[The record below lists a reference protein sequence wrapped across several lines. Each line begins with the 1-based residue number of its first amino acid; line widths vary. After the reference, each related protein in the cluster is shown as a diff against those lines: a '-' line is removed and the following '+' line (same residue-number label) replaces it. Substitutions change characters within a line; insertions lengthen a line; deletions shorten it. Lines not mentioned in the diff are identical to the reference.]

1 MDFKIKIKCH
11 KCMCKF
17 ELRPESI
24 NCTKIICPN
33 CTSEV
38 KPEYSAHILNGIR
51 ELSLVPESYS
61 DDDELIYPQTGFLLK
76 YNTIH
81 RYKDLKN
88 REHHLMLLK

>member
-1 MDFKIKIKCH
+1 
-11 KCMCKF
+11 MCKF

-24 NCTKIICPN
+24 NYTKIICPN

-61 DDDELIYPQTGFLLK
+61 DDDELIYPQTGFSFEVQHYSSIQGLK
-76 YNTIH
+76 
-81 RYKDLKN
+81 
-88 REHHLMLLK
+88 E

>member
-61 DDDELIYPQTGFLLK
+61 DDEELIYPQTGFSFEVQHYSSIQGLK
-76 YNTIH
+76 
-81 RYKDLKN
+81 
-88 REHHLMLLK
+88 E

>member
-1 MDFKIKIKCH
+1 
-11 KCMCKF
+11 MCKF

-24 NCTKIICPN
+24 N

-61 DDDELIYPQTGFLLK
+61 DDDELIYPQTGFSFEVQHYSSIQGLK
-76 YNTIH
+76 
-81 RYKDLKN
+81 
-88 REHHLMLLK
+88 E